1 MNLNYEKAAH
11 MAGFAHLVY
20 RNKDEVEKHLKDLGF
35 TEWSWFDNDGTQAF
49 ACRKQKANDIFIVFR
64 GTEPTELKD
73 LMADAKAW
81 RKKARE
87 KGLVHF
93 GFAQALDK
101 VYDNIVQWISEQN
114 LDDGYTITCTGHSLG
129 AALATIM
136 ASRLDAH
143 ELYTFGSPRVGNR
156 VFVKEMVKDGIQHWR
171 FVNNNDIVTKV
182 PFPFI
187 YRHHGQ
193 LVYINHHGNIRK
205 MTSWQRFKDR
215 WRGRARAIAKGQIFD
230 GIFDH
235 SMDLYYKKVQHVYSE
250 SQK

>member
-1 MNLNYEKAAH
+1 
-11 MAGFAHLVY
+11 
-20 RNKDEVEKHLKDLGF
+20 
-35 TEWSWFDNDGTQAF
+35 
-49 ACRKQKANDIFIVFR
+49 
-64 GTEPTELKD
+64 
-73 LMADAKAW
+73 
-81 RKKARE
+81 
-87 KGLVHF
+87 
-93 GFAQALDK
+93 
-101 VYDNIVQWISEQN
+101 
-114 LDDGYTITCTGHSLG
+114 
-129 AALATIM
+129 M

-156 VFVKEMVKDGIQHWR
+156 AFVKEMVNDNINHWR

-205 MTSWQRFKDR
+205 MTPWQRFKDR
-215 WRGRARAIAKGQIFD
+215 WRGRARALAKGQLFD

-235 SMDLYYKKVQHVYSE
+235 SMDLYYKKIQHVYSE

>member
-1 MNLNYEKAAH
+1 MDFMKAAH
-11 MAGFAHLVY
+11 MAGFASLVY
-20 RNKDEVEKHLKDLGF
+20 LDRDEIELQVKALGF
-35 TEWSWFDNDGTQAF
+35 NEFAWFDTEGTQAF
-49 ACRKQKANDIFIVFR
+49 ACRKSNANNIFIVFR
-64 GTEPTELKD
+64 GTEPNQMTD
-73 LMADAKAW
+73 LLADAKAW
-81 RKKARE
+81 RKPARE

-101 VYDNIVQWISEQN
+101 VYDNIVQWLSEQK
-114 LDDGYTITCTGHSLG
+114 LDGERHITCTGHSLG

-136 ASRLDAH
+136 ASRLDAN

-156 VFVKEMVKDGIQHWR
+156 AFVKEMNNDGIKHYR

-182 PFPFI
+182 PFPIRFV
-187 YRHHGQ
+187 HHGE

-205 MTSWQRFKDR
+205 MSPWQRFKDQ
-215 WRGRARAIAKGQIFD
+215 WRGRMRALAKGQPFD

-235 SMDLYYKKVQHVYSE
+235 SMDLYYQKVQNVFIQ

>member
-1 MNLNYEKAAH
+1 MDFMKANQ
-11 MAGFAHLVY
+11 MAGFSRLVY
-20 RNKDEVEKHLKDLGF
+20 SQKTQVEKIITNMNLSSF
-35 TEWSWFDNDGTQAF
+35 RWFDTDGTQAF
-49 ACRKQKANDIFIVFR
+49 ACYDIDANNIFIVFR
-64 GTEPTELKD
+64 GTEPNQMKD
-73 LMADAKAW
+73 ILADVKAW
-81 RKKARE
+81 RKPARE

-101 VYDNIVQWISEQN
+101 VYDNIVQWLSEQK
-114 LDDGYTITCTGHSLG
+114 LDGERKITCTGHSLG

-136 ASRLDAH
+136 ASRLDAN

-156 VFVKEMVKDGIQHWR
+156 AFVKEMKNDGIEHYR

-182 PFPFI
+182 PFPIRFV
-187 YRHHGQ
+187 HHGE

-205 MTSWQRFKDR
+205 MSPWQRFKDQ
-215 WRGRARAIAKGQIFD
+215 WRGRMRALAKGQPFD

-235 SMDLYYKKVQHVYSE
+235 SMDLYYQKVQNVFIQ

>member
-1 MNLNYEKAAH
+1 MDFMKAAH
-11 MAGFAHLVY
+11 MAGFASLVY
-20 RNKDEVEKHLKDLGF
+20 QDRDKIELQVKALGF
-35 TEWSWFDNDGTQAF
+35 NEFDWFDTDGTQAF
-49 ACRKQKANDIFIVFR
+49 ACRKSNANNIFIVFR
-64 GTEPTELKD
+64 GTEPNQMTD
-73 LMADAKAW
+73 LLADAKAW
-81 RKKARE
+81 RKPARE

-101 VYDNIVQWISEQN
+101 VYDNIVQWLSEQK
-114 LDDGYTITCTGHSLG
+114 LDGERNITCTGHSLG

-136 ASRLDAH
+136 ASRLDAN

-156 VFVKEMVKDGIQHWR
+156 AFVKEMNNDGIKHYR

-182 PFPFI
+182 PFPIRFV
-187 YRHHGQ
+187 HHGE

-205 MTSWQRFKDR
+205 MSPWQRFKDQ
-215 WRGRARAIAKGQIFD
+215 WRGRMRALAKGQPFD

-235 SMDLYYKKVQHVYSE
+235 SMDLYYQKVQNVFIQ